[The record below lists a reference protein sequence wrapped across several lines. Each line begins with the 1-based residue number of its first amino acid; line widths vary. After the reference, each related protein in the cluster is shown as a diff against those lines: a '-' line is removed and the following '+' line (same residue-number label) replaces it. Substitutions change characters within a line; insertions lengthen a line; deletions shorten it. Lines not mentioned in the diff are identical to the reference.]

1 MLVMQRLEWALLGLL
16 VLSSAAMAVAPWWVM
31 DPSRPQSPT
40 ELQFAYLARTGWSS
54 VLAMMALGAGAL
66 LCMRRWSLGGLT
78 GKLLSVPI
86 LILLGL
92 SAFVA
97 NTNLLEEMLR
107 PLEAVSYIPVA
118 EADFIDADDELFEVD
133 NGGSTRAY
141 PHRLLAF
148 HHVVNTTVGGDPV
161 LVSWCSVKN
170 APAAYRADLEPG
182 KALTFRV
189 AGFADGNIVIE
200 DQETH
205 TWWSQAS
212 GEAIIG
218 PLVGRKLTP
227 LAIETVTLEQAQNAA
242 PQMEVLQ
249 PSPDSV
255 LIPKS

>member
-1 MLVMQRLEWALLGLL
+1 MQRLEWALLGLL

-31 DPSRPQSPT
+31 DPARPQSPT

-66 LCMRRWSLGGLT
+66 LCMRRWSLGGLP
-78 GKLLSVPI
+78 GKLFSVPI

-97 NTNLLEEMLR
+97 NTNLLEEVLR
-107 PLEAVSYIPVA
+107 PLEAVSYIPAA
-118 EADFIDADDELFEVD
+118 EADFIDADDALFEVR
-133 NGGSTRAY
+133 NGDATRAY
-141 PHRLLAF
+141 PKRLLAF
-148 HHVVNTTVGGDPV
+148 HHVVNTTIGGDPV
-161 LVSWCSVKN
+161 LVSWCSVKE

-182 KALTFRV
+182 KGLTFRV
-189 AGFADGNIVIE
+189 AGFADGNILLE

-205 TWWSQAS
+205 TWWSQS
-212 GEAIIG
+212 TGEAIMG
-218 PLVGRKLTP
+218 PLAGRKLTGLP
-227 LAIETVTLEQAQNAA
+227 IETVTLDDAQASD

-255 LIPKS
+255 LAPKS